1 MVSSGKEVVLYEKKE
16 KVAYITL
23 NRPEKLNAINREM
36 AERLREIWLDFKDDE
51 NLFVAVLSGSGASFC
66 AGADVKDLGEVERGK
81 YKMSRSITLGEK
93 VIGPNAYSVRK
104 PIVGALKGKVLGA
117 GLWLALEC
125 DIRVASDD
133 VVLGLP
139 EPMIGIPTIFA
150 GFLNRH
156 MPQAIANELLLT
168 GGNISAQR
176 AYGVGI
182 VNRVVP
188 VDQLLYEATTT
199 AAALSNNAP
208 LALRAMKQL
217 VHQSWDMDFNSTVAL
232 TESVVVP
239 VNNSEDAEEGKK
251 AFLEKRRPR
260 WKAK

>member
-1 MVSSGKEVVLYEKKE
+1 MVSYGREVVLYEKKE
-16 KVAYITL
+16 RVAYITL
-23 NRPEKLNAINREM
+23 NRPEKLNAVNKEM
-36 AERLREIWLDFKDDE
+36 VEKLGEIWADFKDDE
-51 NLFVAVLSGSGASFC
+51 NLYVAVLSGSGAAFC

-81 YKMSRSITLGEK
+81 YKMSYSITLGEK
-93 VIGPNAYSVRK
+93 VIGPNAHSVRK

-125 DIRVASDD
+125 DIRIASED

-139 EPMIGIPTIFA
+139 EPRIGIPTIFA

-168 GGNISAQR
+168 GGNITAQR
-176 AYGVGI
+176 AYEVGI
-182 VNRVVP
+182 VNRLVP
-188 VDQLLYEATTT
+188 VDQLLYEATT
-199 AAALSNNAP
+199 AASALSKNAP

-217 VHQSWDMDFNSTVAL
+217 VRQCWDMDFSSAVAF

-251 AFLEKRRPR
+251 AFIEKRRPG

>member
-1 MVSSGKEVVLYEKKE
+1 MVSSEKEVVLYEKKE
-16 KVAYITL
+16 KLAYITL

-36 AERLREIWLDFKDDE
+36 VEKLREIWLDFRNDE
-51 NLFVAVLSGSGASFC
+51 NLYAAVLSGSGASFC
-66 AGADVKDLGEVERGK
+66 AGADVKDLGAVERGK
-81 YKMSRSITLGEK
+81 YKMSRSITFGEK

-139 EPMIGIPTIFA
+139 EPIIGIPTIFA
-150 GFLNRH
+150 AFLNRH

-176 AYGVGI
+176 AYEVGI

-188 VDQLLYEATTT
+188 GDQLLYEATTI

-217 VHQSWDMDFNSTVAL
+217 VHQCWGMDFSSAVAF
-232 TESVVVP
+232 TETVVVP

-251 AFLEKRRPR
+251 AFIEKRRPR